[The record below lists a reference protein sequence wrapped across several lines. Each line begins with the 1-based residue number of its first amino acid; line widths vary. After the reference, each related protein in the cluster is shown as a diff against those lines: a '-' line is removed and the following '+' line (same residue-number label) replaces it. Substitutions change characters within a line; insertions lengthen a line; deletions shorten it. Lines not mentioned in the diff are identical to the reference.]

1 MPKLYEMPRKVNV
14 RIMDENVKVPPGAYP
29 LSKGDVIHFDHVDG
43 MYSYCTLP
51 NGELV
56 HLAAWTEVE
65 RA

>member
-1 MPKLYEMPRKVNV
+1 
-14 RIMDENVKVPPGAYP
+14 MDENVKVPPGAYP
-29 LSKGDVIHFDHVDG
+29 LAKGDVIHFDHVDG

-65 RA
+65 RV